1 MRLIS
6 IAGFALALIVVTGF
20 GSHHV
25 QTKADNRVDS
35 VRKALDRRNKRFIDD
50 YKRFS
55 DSLVVDAQQRN
66 KLIKAHIQAQLPAK

>member
-6 IAGFALALIVVTGF
+6 IAGLALALIVVTGF

-25 QTKADNRVDS
+25 QTKADDRVDS
-35 VRKALDRRNKRFIDD
+35 VCKALDRRNKRFTDD

-55 DSLVVDAQQRN
+55 DSLIVDAQQRN
-66 KLIKAHIQAQLPAK
+66 KLIKAHIQVQLPAK